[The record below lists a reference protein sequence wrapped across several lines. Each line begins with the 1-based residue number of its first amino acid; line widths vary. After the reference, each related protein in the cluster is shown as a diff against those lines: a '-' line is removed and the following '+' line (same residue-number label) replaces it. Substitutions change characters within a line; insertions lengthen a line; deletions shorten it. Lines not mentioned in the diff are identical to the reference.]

1 MKKHI
6 KNMVSNRCINQV
18 SGILVDM
25 GIPFQTIE
33 LGEVQFEQNLSMIQ
47 ELDFQYKLKQVGFD
61 LIGDPKTLLS
71 ERIKLVIIHM
81 IHYSDE
87 HIKTNFSVYLSEKTK
102 LNYTYLSNVFR
113 TENNMTIQQFIIT
126 HKIERI
132 KELLLY
138 GEMNLSEISYKM
150 HYSSIAH
157 LSNQFKKITGLSP
170 TEYRHLDVI
179 HRIPLEDI
187 GKQSA
192 TALKQQKSA

>member
-1 MKKHI
+1 MKKQI
-6 KNMVSNRCINQV
+6 KNMVSNSCISQV
-18 SGILVDM
+18 VGILLDM
-25 GIPFQTIE
+25 GLPFQQIK
-33 LGEVQFEQNLSMIQ
+33 LGEVSLEQKMSTIQ
-47 ELDFQYKLKQVGFD
+47 ELDFQFKLKQVGLD
-61 LIGDPKTLLS
+61 LITEKKMLLS
-71 ERIKLVIIHM
+71 EKIKLIVIQMVH
-81 IHYSDE
+81 HSDE
-87 HIKTNFSVYLSEKTK
+87 QIKTNFSIYLSEQTN

-138 GEMNLSEISYKM
+138 GELNLSEISYKM

-170 TEYRHLDVI
+170 SKYRLLDVI

-187 GKQSA
+187 GK
-192 TALKQQKSA
+192 ALAKPIIQRSIA

>member
-1 MKKHI
+1 
-6 KNMVSNRCINQV
+6 MVSNRCITQV

-25 GIPFQTIE
+25 GIPFESVE
-33 LGEVQFEQNLSMIQ
+33 LGEVQFKQDLSMIQ
-47 ELDFQYKLKQVGFD
+47 ELDFQYKLKQVGLD
-61 LIGDPKTLLS
+61 LIGDAKLLLS
-71 ERIKLVIIHM
+71 EKIKLVIIEM

-87 HIKTNFSVYLSEKTK
+87 HIKTNFSVYLSEKTN

-113 TENNMTIQQFIIT
+113 TENNMTIQQFIII

-170 TEYRHLDVI
+170 TEYRQLDVI
-179 HRIPLEDI
+179 QRIPLEEI
-187 GKQSA
+187 GKNK
-192 TALKQQKSA
+192 LKLTKPDNRI

>member
-1 MKKHI
+1 MLSVLDSI
-6 KNMVSNRCINQV
+6 VNRGSLHRN
-18 SGILVDM
+18 
-25 GIPFQTIE
+25 
-33 LGEVQFEQNLSMIQ
+33 NLEAKRKITW
-47 ELDFQYKLKQVGFD
+47 LFA
-61 LIGDPKTLLS
+61 
-71 ERIKLVIIHM
+71 
-81 IHYSDE
+81 
-87 HIKTNFSVYLSEKTK
+87 TNFSVYLSEKTK

-138 GEMNLSEISYKM
+138 GELNLSEISYKM

-170 TEYRHLDVI
+170 SKYRLLDVI

-187 GKQSA
+187 GK
-192 TALKQQKSA
+192 ALTKPIIQRSIA

>member
-6 KNMVSNRCINQV
+6 KNMVSHGCINQV
-18 SGILVDM
+18 AGILVDM
-25 GIPFQTIE
+25 GIPIQTIE
-33 LGEVQFEQNLSMIQ
+33 LGEVHFEKKISLIQ
-47 ELDFQYKLKQVGFD
+47 ELDFQFKLQQLGFS
-61 LIGDPKTLLS
+61 LIRDPKTLLS
-71 ERIKLVIIHM
+71 ERIKLVIIQM

-138 GEMNLSEISYKM
+138 GELNLSEISYKM

-170 TEYRHLDVI
+170 SKYRLLDVI

-187 GKQSA
+187 GK
-192 TALKQQKSA
+192 ALAKPIIQRSIA

>member
-1 MKKHI
+1 
-6 KNMVSNRCINQV
+6 MVSNRCITQV

-25 GIPFQTIE
+25 GIPFESVE
-33 LGEVQFEQNLSMIQ
+33 LGEVQFKQDLSMIQ
-47 ELDFQYKLKQVGFD
+47 ELDFQYKLKQVGLD
-61 LIGDPKTLLS
+61 LIGAEKLLLS
-71 ERIKLVIIHM
+71 EKIKLVIIEM

-87 HIKTNFSVYLSEKTK
+87 HIKTNFSVYLSEKTN

-113 TENNMTIQQFIIT
+113 TENNMTIQQFIII

-170 TEYRHLDVI
+170 TEYRQLDVI
-179 HRIPLEDI
+179 QRIPLEEI
-187 GKQSA
+187 GKNK
-192 TALKQQKSA
+192 LKLTKPDNRI

>member
-18 SGILVDM
+18 SGILTDM
-25 GIPFQTIE
+25 GIPFQVIE
-33 LGEVQFEQNLSMIQ
+33 LGEVTFEQNLSMIQ
-47 ELDFQYKLKQVGFD
+47 ELDFQYKLKQVGLD
-61 LIGDPKTLLS
+61 LISDSKMLLS
-71 ERIKLVIIHM
+71 ERIKLVIIQM
-81 IHYSDE
+81 IHYSEE
-87 HIKTNFSVYLSEKTK
+87 HIKTNFSVYLSEKTN

-113 TENNMTIQQFIIT
+113 TENNMTIQQFIII

-170 TEYRHLDVI
+170 TEYRQLDVI
-179 HRIPLEDI
+179 HRIPLEEI
-187 GKQSA
+187 GNMGTKQLA
-192 TALKQQKSA
+192 QRKNA

>member
-6 KNMVSNRCINQV
+6 KNMVSNRCITQV

-25 GIPFQTIE
+25 GIPFESVE
-33 LGEVQFEQNLSMIQ
+33 LGEVQFKQDLSMIQ
-47 ELDFQYKLKQVGFD
+47 ELDFQYKLKQVGLD
-61 LIGDPKTLLS
+61 LIGDAKLLLS
-71 ERIKLVIIHM
+71 EKIKLVIIEM

-87 HIKTNFSVYLSEKTK
+87 HIKTNFSVYLSEKTN

-113 TENNMTIQQFIIT
+113 TENNMTIQQFIII

-170 TEYRHLDVI
+170 TEYRQLDVI
-179 HRIPLEDI
+179 QRIPLEEI
-187 GKQSA
+187 GKNK
-192 TALKQQKSA
+192 LKLTKPDNRI